1 MANISKINRRAEK
14 EQQQAARNRR
24 EIIPAG
30 LSRREMLKMG
40 LLTSAG
46 LLVPMSGLSVRARTS
61 AGHLFGGGSSG
72 SGSGPSSPPTT
83 PFVQPFT
90 RMTVKQPVATLN
102 PVPTASPN
110 TAAGEG
116 RTKVHQAFSQ
126 FPATR
131 FYEVEQRLANIVTHP
146 ELPLQPLWGFDGLVP
161 GPLYVERYGRPILVR
176 NHNNLPLNNGG
187 FGKNL
192 VTTHL
197 HNGHTPSESDGNP
210 CDFFPAGKFYDQ
222 HYPNVLAGV
231 NSTHQATGGD
241 IQEAMSTLWYHD
253 HMHDFTS
260 QNVYKGLA
268 GMYLLFNDYDT
279 GDETTGFHLPS
290 FGDGV
295 SDDSNFDVPMLFSD
309 HLYDSETG
317 IVTFDTFN
325 FDGVLGDRF
334 LVNGKVQ
341 PVMHVHPR
349 RYRFRWLDAGP
360 SRFYQFF
367 FTDTTNLNQR
377 IKFHQISTDG
387 NLLDHPVEVESVRI
401 SVAERADV
409 IIDFSKYAGK
419 TLYIENRLEQQD
431 GRGPTGKVLAAG
443 QGNLILKIVVDL
455 PPIADNSVDPA
466 TITRFYGL
474 PDKTATPRITRTF
487 NFDRSNG
494 NWTINGRAMDPE
506 CQEVRARISKNSV
519 EHWIV
524 TNSSGGWQ
532 HPAHIHFEEFQFLSV
547 NGAPPASTGLVLNG
561 RKDVIR
567 LEHNMQT
574 KSFFRFRDFT
584 GRYPFHCHNVVH
596 EDHAM
601 MLIWEIVDGDGDNV
615 TNP

>member
-1 MANISKINRRAEK
+1 MANISKIDRRAEK
-14 EQQQAARNRR
+14 EKQQAAKNRR
-24 EIIPAG
+24 EIVAAG
-30 LSRREMLKMG
+30 LSRRDMLRMG
-40 LLTSAG
+40 LLTGAG

-61 AGHLFGGGSSG
+61 AGRPFYDSG
-72 SGSGPSSPPTT
+72 SGSGPGSPPTP
-83 PFVQPFT
+83 PFAQPFT
-90 RMTVKQPVATLN
+90 RLTVKQPTAVLN
-102 PVPTASPN
+102 PAPTVIPN

-116 RTKVHQAFSQ
+116 RIIPHQAFSQ
-126 FPATR
+126 FPPVK

-146 ELPLQPLWGFDGLVP
+146 ALPVQPLWSFDGLVP
-161 GPLYVERYGRPILVR
+161 GPLYVERYGKPILVR
-176 NHNNLPLNNGG
+176 NHNNLPANNGG

-197 HNGHTPSESDGNP
+197 HNGHTPAESDGNP
-210 CDFFPAGKFYDQ
+210 CDFFSVGQFYDQ

-231 NSTHQATGGD
+231 NSTHQDVGGD
-241 IQEAMSTLWYHD
+241 IQESMSTLWYHD

-268 GMYLLFNDYDT
+268 GMYLLFNDHDT

-290 FGDGV
+290 FGDGI
-295 SDDSNFDVPMLFSD
+295 SDDSNFDVPMVFAD

-317 IVTFDTFN
+317 ILTFDTFN

-360 SRFYQFF
+360 SRFYQLF
-367 FTDTTNLNQR
+367 FTDTGSLNSR

-387 NLLDHPVEVESVRI
+387 NLLQRPVEVESIRLG
-401 SVAERADV
+401 VAERADLV
-409 IIDFSKYAGK
+409 IDFSQYAGK
-419 TLYIENRLEQQD
+419 TLYIENRLEQVD
-431 GRGPTGKVLAAG
+431 GRGPTGKVVAAG

-455 PPIADNSVDPA
+455 PVIADNSVDPA
-466 TITRFYGL
+466 TITQFYGL
-474 PDKTATPRITRTF
+474 PSKTATPRITRTF

-494 NWTINGRAMDPE
+494 NWTINGRSMDPE
-506 CQEVRARISKNSV
+506 CQEVRARVSKNSV
-519 EHWIV
+519 EHWV
-524 TNSSGGWQ
+524 VNNSSGGWQ
-532 HPAHIHFEEFQFLSV
+532 HPAHIHFEEFQFLSI
-547 NGAPPASTGLVLNG
+547 NGAPPASTGLVQNG

-574 KSFFRFRDFT
+574 KVFFRFRDFT
-584 GRYPFHCHNVVH
+584 GKYPFHCHNVVH

-601 MLIWEIVDGDGDNV
+601 MLLWEIVDGDGDNR

>member
-14 EQQQAARNRR
+14 EKQQAAQNRR
-24 EIIPAG
+24 EIVAAG
-30 LSRREMLKMG
+30 LGRRELIKMG
-40 LLTSAG
+40 LMTGAG
-46 LLVPMSGLSVRARTS
+46 LLVSMRGLSVRARNTT
-61 AGHLFGGGSSG
+61 GHFLDSG
-72 SGSGPSSPPTT
+72 SGSGPSSPPTA

-90 RMTVKQPVATLN
+90 RMTVKQPSAVLN
-102 PVPTASPN
+102 PAPTVIPN

-116 RTKVHQAFSQ
+116 RVIAHQAFGQ
-126 FPATR
+126 FAPTK

-146 ELPLQPLWGFDGLVP
+146 ALPPQPLWGFDGLVP

-176 NHNNLPLNNGG
+176 NHNNLPANNGG

-197 HNGHTPSESDGNP
+197 HNGHTPAESDGNP
-210 CDFFPAGKFYDQ
+210 CDYFRPGQFYDQ

-231 NSTHQATGGD
+231 NSTHQDTGGD
-241 IQEAMSTLWYHD
+241 VQESMGTLWYHD

-268 GMYLLFNDYDT
+268 GMYLLFNDQDS

-290 FGDGV
+290 FGDGA

-309 HLYDSETG
+309 HLYDSQTG
-317 IVTFDTFN
+317 IVAFDTFN

-367 FTDTTNLNQR
+367 FTDTNNLNQR

-387 NLLDHPVEVESVRI
+387 NLLERPVEVESIRLG
-401 SVAERADV
+401 VAERADL

-443 QGNLILKIVVDL
+443 QGNQILKIVVDL
-455 PPIADNSVDPA
+455 PAIADNSVDPA
-466 TITRFYGL
+466 TITGFYGL
-474 PDKTATPRITRTF
+474 PDKTAAPRITRTF

-494 NWTINGRAMDPE
+494 LWTINGRSMDPE
-506 CQEVRARISKNSV
+506 CQEVRARVSKNSV
-519 EHWIV
+519 EHWVV
-524 TNSSGGWQ
+524 TNNSGGWQ
-532 HPAHIHFEEFQFLSV
+532 HPAHIHFEEFQFLSI
-547 NGAPPASTGLVLNG
+547 NGAPPAASGLVLNG

-567 LEHNMQT
+567 LEHNMHT
-574 KSFFRFRDFT
+574 KAFFRFRDFV

-601 MLIWEIVDGDGDNV
+601 MLIWEIVDGPGDNI

>member
-1 MANISKINRRAEK
+1 MANISKIDRRAEK
-14 EQQQAARNRR
+14 EKLQAAKNRR
-24 EIIPAG
+24 EIVAAG
-30 LSRREMLKMG
+30 LSRRDMLRMG

-46 LLVPMSGLSVRARTS
+46 LLIPMSGLSVRARSS
-61 AGHLFGGGSSG
+61 AGRLLFDSG
-72 SGSGPSSPPTT
+72 SGSGPSSPPTP
-83 PFVQPFT
+83 PFVQPFV
-90 RMTVKQPVATLN
+90 RMTVKQPSAVLN
-102 PVPTASPN
+102 PAPTVLPN

-116 RTKVHQAFSQ
+116 RTIPHQAFTQ
-126 FPATR
+126 FPPVK

-146 ELPLQPLWGFDGLVP
+146 ALPVQPLWGFDGLVP
-161 GPLYVERYGRPILVR
+161 GPLYVEHYGQPVLVR
-176 NHNNLPLNNGG
+176 NHNNLPANNGG

-197 HNGHTPSESDGNP
+197 HNGHTPAESDGNP
-210 CDFFPAGKFYDQ
+210 CDFFQRGQFYDQ

-231 NSTHQATGGD
+231 NSTHQDVGGD
-241 IQEAMSTLWYHD
+241 IQESMSTLWYHD

-268 GMYLLFNDYDT
+268 GMYLLFNDHDT

-290 FGDGV
+290 FGDGI

-317 IVTFDTFN
+317 IVAFDTFN

-360 SRFYQFF
+360 SRFYQLF
-367 FTDTTNLNQR
+367 FTDTTNLNAR
-377 IKFHQISTDG
+377 NKFHQISTDG
-387 NLLDHPVEVESVRI
+387 NLLDHPVEVESIRI
-401 SVAERADV
+401 GVAERADL

-419 TLYIENRLEQQD
+419 TLYIENRLEQAD

-443 QGNLILKIVVDL
+443 KGNLILKIIVDL
-455 PPIADNSVDPA
+455 PAVGDGSADPA
-466 TITRFYGL
+466 TITKFYGL
-474 PDKTATPRITRTF
+474 PDKIATPRITRTF

-494 NWTINGRAMDPE
+494 NWTINGRSMDPE
-506 CQEVRARISKNSV
+506 CQEVRARVAKNSV
-519 EHWIV
+519 EHWV
-524 TNSSGGWQ
+524 VNNSSGGWQ

-547 NGAPPASTGLVLNG
+547 NGAPPASSGLVLNG

-574 KSFFRFRDFT
+574 KVFFRFRDFT
-584 GRYPFHCHNVVH
+584 GKYPFHCHNVVH

-601 MLIWEIVDGDGDNV
+601 MLLWEIVEGAGDNR

>member
-1 MANISKINRRAEK
+1 
-14 EQQQAARNRR
+14 
-24 EIIPAG
+24 
-30 LSRREMLKMG
+30 
-40 LLTSAG
+40 
-46 LLVPMSGLSVRARTS
+46 
-61 AGHLFGGGSSG
+61 
-72 SGSGPSSPPTT
+72 
-83 PFVQPFT
+83 
-90 RMTVKQPVATLN
+90 MTVKQPTATLN
-102 PVPTASPN
+102 PTPTALPN

-116 RTKVHQAFSQ
+116 RTITHQAFSQ
-126 FPATR
+126 FAPVK

-146 ELPLQPLWGFDGLVP
+146 ELPVQPLWGFDGLVP
-161 GPLYVERYGRPILVR
+161 GPLYVERYGKPILVR
-176 NHNNLPLNNGG
+176 NRNNLPANNGG
-187 FGKNL
+187 FGKNF

-210 CDFFPAGKFYDQ
+210 CDNFRPGQFYDQ

-231 NSTHQATGGD
+231 NSTHQDVGGD
-241 IQEAMSTLWYHD
+241 IQESMSTLWYHD

-268 GMYLLFNDYDT
+268 GMYLLFNDFDT

-290 FGDGV
+290 FGDGA
-295 SDDSNFDVPMLFSD
+295 SDDSNFDVPMVFSD

-317 IVTFDTFN
+317 LLTFDTFN

-360 SRFYQFF
+360 SRFYQLF
-367 FTDTTNLNQR
+367 FTDKNNLNQR

-387 NLLDHPVEVESVRI
+387 NLLERPVEVESIRI
-401 SVAERADV
+401 SVAERADL

-474 PDKTATPRITRTF
+474 PSKTATPRITRTF

-494 NWTINGRAMDPE
+494 LWSINGRSMDPE

-519 EHWIV
+519 EHWVV

-547 NGAPPASTGLVLNG
+547 NGAPPASSGLVLNG

-574 KSFFRFRDFT
+574 KTFFRFRDFV

-601 MLIWEIVDGDGDNV
+601 MLIWEIVDGEGDNI

>member
-1 MANISKINRRAEK
+1 MKDGPRCTR
-14 EQQQAARNRR
+14 
-24 EIIPAG
+24 
-30 LSRREMLKMG
+30 
-40 LLTSAG
+40 
-46 LLVPMSGLSVRARTS
+46 LSV
-61 AGHLFGGGSSG
+61 
-72 SGSGPSSPPTT
+72 SSP
-83 PFVQPFT
+83 
-90 RMTVKQPVATLN
+90 
-102 PVPTASPN
+102 
-110 TAAGEG
+110 
-116 RTKVHQAFSQ
+116 
-126 FPATR
+126 TR

>member
-1 MANISKINRRAEK
+1 MANISKINRRVEK
-14 EQQQAARNRR
+14 EKQQAAKNRR
-24 EIIPAG
+24 EIIAAG
-30 LSRREMLKMG
+30 LSRREMIKMG
-40 LLTSAG
+40 LLTGAG
-46 LLVPMSGLSVRARTS
+46 LLVPMSGLSVRARSS
-61 AGHLFGGGSSG
+61 AGRLLDGGSSG

-83 PFVQPFT
+83 PFVQAFT
-90 RMTVKQPVATLN
+90 RMTVKQPVTTLN
-102 PVPTASPN
+102 PLPTALPN
-110 TAAGEG
+110 TDAGEG
-116 RTKVHQAFSQ
+116 RTREHQAFSQ

-176 NHNNLPLNNGG
+176 NRNNLPVNNGG

-210 CDFFPAGKFYDQ
+210 CDFFGIGKFYDQ

-360 SRFYQFF
+360 SRFYQLF
-367 FTDTTNLNQR
+367 FTDKTNLNQR

-387 NLLDHPVEVESVRI
+387 NLLERPVEVESVRI

-419 TLYIENRLEQQD
+419 TLYIENRLEQED

-443 QGNLILKIVVDL
+443 QGDLILKIVVDL

-474 PDKTATPRITRTF
+474 PSKTATPRITRHF

-519 EHWIV
+519 EHWVV

-532 HPAHIHFEEFQFLSV
+532 HPAHIHFEEFQFLSI
-547 NGAPPASTGLVLNG
+547 NGAPPPSSPLVLNG

-574 KSFFRFRDFT
+574 KTFFRFRDFV

-601 MLIWEIVDGDGDNV
+601 MLIWEIVEGDGDNI
-615 TNP
+615 TTP

>member
-1 MANISKINRRAEK
+1 MANISKIDRRAEK
-14 EQQQAARNRR
+14 EKQQAAKNRR
-24 EIIPAG
+24 EIVAAG
-30 LSRREMLKMG
+30 LSRRDMLRMG
-40 LLTSAG
+40 LLTGAG

-61 AGHLFGGGSSG
+61 AGRPFYDSG
-72 SGSGPSSPPTT
+72 SGSGPGSPPTP

-90 RMTVKQPVATLN
+90 RLTVKQPTAVLN
-102 PVPTASPN
+102 PAPTVIPN

-116 RTKVHQAFSQ
+116 RIIPHQAFSQ
-126 FPATR
+126 FPPVK

-146 ELPLQPLWGFDGLVP
+146 ALPVQPLWSFDGLVP
-161 GPLYVERYGRPILVR
+161 GPLYVERYGKPILVR
-176 NHNNLPLNNGG
+176 NHNNLPANNGG

-197 HNGHTPSESDGNP
+197 HNGHTPAESDGNP
-210 CDFFPAGKFYDQ
+210 CDFFSVGQFYDQ

-231 NSTHQATGGD
+231 NSTHQDVGGD
-241 IQEAMSTLWYHD
+241 IQESMSTLWYHD

-268 GMYLLFNDYDT
+268 GMYLLFNDHDT

-295 SDDSNFDVPMLFSD
+295 TDDSNFDVPMVFAD

-317 IVTFDTFN
+317 ILTFDTFN

-360 SRFYQFF
+360 SRFYQLF
-367 FTDTTNLNQR
+367 FTDTASLNSR

-387 NLLDHPVEVESVRI
+387 NLLQRPVEVESIRLG
-401 SVAERADV
+401 VAERADLV
-409 IIDFSKYAGK
+409 IDFSQYAGK
-419 TLYIENRLEQQD
+419 TLYIENRLEQVD
-431 GRGPTGKVLAAG
+431 GRGPTGKVVAAG
-443 QGNLILKIVVDL
+443 QGNSILKIVVDL
-455 PPIADNSVDPA
+455 PVIADNSVDPA
-466 TITRFYGL
+466 TITQFYGL
-474 PDKTATPRITRTF
+474 PSKTATPRITRTF

-494 NWTINGRAMDPE
+494 NWTINGRSMDPE
-506 CQEVRARISKNSV
+506 CQEVRARVSKNSV
-519 EHWIV
+519 EHWV
-524 TNSSGGWQ
+524 VNNSSGGWQ
-532 HPAHIHFEEFQFLSV
+532 HPAHIHFEEFQFLSI
-547 NGAPPASTGLVLNG
+547 NGAPPASTGLVQNG

-574 KSFFRFRDFT
+574 KVFFRFRDFT
-584 GRYPFHCHNVVH
+584 GKYPFHCHNVVH

-601 MLIWEIVDGDGDNV
+601 MLLWEIVDGDGDNR

>member
-14 EQQQAARNRR
+14 EKQQAAKNRR
-24 EIIPAG
+24 EIIAAG
-30 LSRREMLKMG
+30 LNRREMLKMG
-40 LLTSAG
+40 LMTSAG
-46 LLVPMSGLSVRARTS
+46 LLVSMQGLSVRARNS
-61 AGHLFGGGSSG
+61 AGHLLDSG
-72 SGSGPSSPPTT
+72 SGSGPSSPPTR

-90 RMTVKQPVATLN
+90 RMTVKQPVAALN
-102 PVPTASPN
+102 PAPSAIPN
-110 TAAGEG
+110 TGAGEG
-116 RTKVHQAFSQ
+116 RLITHQAFSQ
-126 FPATR
+126 FAPVK
-131 FYEVEQRLANIVTHP
+131 FYEVEQKLANIVTHP
-146 ELPLQPLWGFDGLVP
+146 DLPVQPLWGFDGLVP
-161 GPLYVERYGRPILVR
+161 GPLYVERYGRPVLVR
-176 NHNNLPLNNGG
+176 NRNNLPANNGG

-197 HNGHTPSESDGNP
+197 HNGHTPAESDGNP
-210 CDFFPAGKFYDQ
+210 CDYFRPGQFYDQ

-231 NSTHQATGGD
+231 NSTHKDVGGD
-241 IQEAMSTLWYHD
+241 IQESMSTLWYHD

-268 GMYLLFNDYDT
+268 GMYLLFNDHDT

-360 SRFYQFF
+360 SRFYEFF
-367 FTDTTNLNQR
+367 FTDTNNLNAR

-387 NLLDHPVEVESVRI
+387 NLLERPVEVESVRI

-409 IIDFSKYAGK
+409 IIDFAKYAGK
-419 TLYIENRLEQQD
+419 TLYIENRLEQVD
-431 GRGPTGKVLAAG
+431 GRGPTGKVLPAG
-443 QGNLILKIVVDL
+443 QGNLILQIVVDL

-474 PDKTATPRITRTF
+474 PDKTETPRITRTF

-494 NWTINGRAMDPE
+494 NWSINGRSMDPE
-506 CQEVRARISKNSV
+506 CQEVRARVSKNSV
-519 EHWIV
+519 EHWVV

-567 LEHNMQT
+567 LEHNMHT
-574 KSFFRFRDFT
+574 KVFFRFRDFV

-601 MLIWEIVDGDGDNV
+601 MLIWEIVDGPGDNI

>member
-1 MANISKINRRAEK
+1 MANISKIDRRAEK
-14 EQQQAARNRR
+14 EKQQAAKNRR
-24 EIIPAG
+24 EIVAAG
-30 LSRREMLKMG
+30 LSRRDMLRMG
-40 LLTSAG
+40 LLTGAG

-61 AGHLFGGGSSG
+61 AGRPFYDSG
-72 SGSGPSSPPTT
+72 SGSGPASPPTP

-90 RMTVKQPVATLN
+90 RLTVKQPTAVLN
-102 PVPTASPN
+102 PAPTVIPN

-116 RTKVHQAFSQ
+116 RIIPHQAFSQ
-126 FPATR
+126 FPPVK

-146 ELPLQPLWGFDGLVP
+146 ALPVQPLWSFDGLVP
-161 GPLYVERYGRPILVR
+161 GPLYVERYGKPILVR
-176 NHNNLPLNNGG
+176 NHNNLPANNGG

-197 HNGHTPSESDGNP
+197 HNGHTPAESDGNP
-210 CDFFPAGKFYDQ
+210 CDFFSVGQFYDQ

-231 NSTHQATGGD
+231 NSTHQDVGGD
-241 IQEAMSTLWYHD
+241 IQESMSTLWYHD

-268 GMYLLFNDYDT
+268 GMYLLFNDHDT

-290 FGDGV
+290 FGDGI
-295 SDDSNFDVPMLFSD
+295 SDDSNFDVPMVFAD

-317 IVTFDTFN
+317 ILTFDTFN

-360 SRFYQFF
+360 SRFYQLF
-367 FTDTTNLNQR
+367 FTDTGSLNSR

-387 NLLDHPVEVESVRI
+387 NLLQRPVEVESIRLG
-401 SVAERADV
+401 VAERADLV
-409 IIDFSKYAGK
+409 IDFSQYAGK
-419 TLYIENRLEQQD
+419 TLYIENRLEQVD
-431 GRGPTGKVLAAG
+431 GRGPTGKVVAAG
-443 QGNLILKIVVDL
+443 QGNSILKIVVDL
-455 PPIADNSVDPA
+455 PVIADNSVDPA
-466 TITRFYGL
+466 TITQFYGL
-474 PDKTATPRITRTF
+474 PSKTATPRITRTF

-494 NWTINGRAMDPE
+494 NWTINGRSMDPE
-506 CQEVRARISKNSV
+506 CQEVRARVSKNSV
-519 EHWIV
+519 EHWV
-524 TNSSGGWQ
+524 VNNSSGGWQ
-532 HPAHIHFEEFQFLSV
+532 HPAHIHFEEFQFLSI
-547 NGAPPASTGLVLNG
+547 NGAPPASTGLVQNG

-574 KSFFRFRDFT
+574 KVFFRFRDFT
-584 GRYPFHCHNVVH
+584 GKYPFHCHNVVH

-601 MLIWEIVDGDGDNV
+601 MLLWEIVDGDGDNR

>member
-1 MANISKINRRAEK
+1 MANISKIDRRAEK
-14 EQQQAARNRR
+14 EKQQAARNRR
-24 EIIPAG
+24 ELIAAG
-30 LSRREMLKMG
+30 LSRRDMIKMG

-46 LLVPMSGLSVRARTS
+46 LLVPMSGLSVRARSS
-61 AGHLFGGGSSG
+61 AGRLLDSG
-72 SGSGPSSPPTT
+72 SGSGPSSPPTR

-102 PVPTASPN
+102 PTPTIIPN
-110 TAAGEG
+110 IAGGEG
-116 RTKVHQAFSQ
+116 RTIPHQAFSQ
-126 FPATR
+126 FAPVK
-131 FYEVEQRLANIVTHP
+131 FYEVEQRLSNIVTHP
-146 ELPLQPLWGFDGLVP
+146 DLPAQPLWGFDGLVP
-161 GPLYVERYGRPILVR
+161 GPLYVERYGQPVLVR
-176 NHNNLPLNNGG
+176 NRNNLPVANNGG
-187 FGKNL
+187 FGKEL

-210 CDFFPAGKFYDQ
+210 CDNFGPGKFYDH
-222 HYPNVLAGV
+222 HYPNVLAGI
-231 NSTHQATGGD
+231 NSTHKDQGGD

-268 GMYLLFNDYDT
+268 GMYLLFNDHDT

-290 FGDGV
+290 FGDGA

-309 HLYDSETG
+309 HLYDEDG
-317 IVTFDTFN
+317 ILTFDTFN

-334 LVNGKVQ
+334 LVNGLVQ

-360 SRFYQFF
+360 SRFYEFF
-367 FTDTTNLNQR
+367 FTDKTNLNQR

-387 NLLDHPVEVESVRI
+387 NLLERPVEVESARI

-419 TLYIENRLEQQD
+419 TLYIENRLEQED
-431 GRGPTGKVLAAG
+431 GRGPTGKVLPAG
-443 QGNLILKIVVDL
+443 QGDLILKIVVDL
-455 PPIADNSVDPA
+455 PPVADNSADPA

-474 PDKTATPRITRTF
+474 PDKTEAPRITRTF

-494 NWTINGRAMDPE
+494 NWTINGRSMDPE
-506 CQEVRARISKNSV
+506 CQEVRLKVKQNTV
-519 EHWIV
+519 EHWVIN
-524 TNSSGGWQ
+524 NSSGGWQ

-547 NGAPPASTGLVLNG
+547 NGRPPASTGLVLNG
-561 RKDVIR
+561 RKDVVR

-574 KSFFRFRDFT
+574 KTFFRFRDFL
-584 GRYPFHCHNVVH
+584 GKYPFHCHNVVH

-601 MLIWEIVDGDGDNV
+601 MLIWEISPEGDNR

>member
-1 MANISKINRRAEK
+1 MANISKIDRRAEK
-14 EQQQAARNRR
+14 EKQQAAKNRR
-24 EIIPAG
+24 QIVAAG
-30 LSRREMLKMG
+30 LSRRDMLRMG
-40 LLTSAG
+40 LLTGAG

-61 AGHLFGGGSSG
+61 AGRPFYDSG
-72 SGSGPSSPPTT
+72 SGSGPGSPPTP

-90 RMTVKQPVATLN
+90 RLTVKQPTAVLN
-102 PVPTASPN
+102 PAPTVIPN

-116 RTKVHQAFSQ
+116 RIIPHQAFSQ
-126 FPATR
+126 FPPVK

-146 ELPLQPLWGFDGLVP
+146 ALPVQPLWSFDGLVP
-161 GPLYVERYGRPILVR
+161 GPLYVERYGKPILVR
-176 NHNNLPLNNGG
+176 NHNNLPANNGG

-197 HNGHTPSESDGNP
+197 HNGHTPAESDGNP
-210 CDFFPAGKFYDQ
+210 CDFFSVGQFYDQ

-231 NSTHQATGGD
+231 NSTHQDVGGD
-241 IQEAMSTLWYHD
+241 IQESMSTLWYHD

-268 GMYLLFNDYDT
+268 GMYLLFNDHDT

-295 SDDSNFDVPMLFSD
+295 TDDSNFDVPMVFAD

-317 IVTFDTFN
+317 ILTFDTFN

-360 SRFYQFF
+360 SRFYQLF
-367 FTDTTNLNQR
+367 FTDTASLNSR

-387 NLLDHPVEVESVRI
+387 NLLQRPVEVESIRLG
-401 SVAERADV
+401 VAERADLV
-409 IIDFSKYAGK
+409 IDFSQYAGK
-419 TLYIENRLEQQD
+419 TLYIENRLEQVD
-431 GRGPTGKVLAAG
+431 GRGPTGKVVAAG

-455 PPIADNSVDPA
+455 PVIADNSVDPA
-466 TITRFYGL
+466 TITQFYGL
-474 PDKTATPRITRTF
+474 PSKTATPRITRTF

-494 NWTINGRAMDPE
+494 NWTINGRSMDPE
-506 CQEVRARISKNSV
+506 CQEVRARVSKNSV
-519 EHWIV
+519 EHWV
-524 TNSSGGWQ
+524 VNNSSGGWQ
-532 HPAHIHFEEFQFLSV
+532 HPAHIHFEEFQFLSI
-547 NGAPPASTGLVLNG
+547 NGAPPASTGLVQNG

-574 KSFFRFRDFT
+574 KVFFRFRDFT
-584 GRYPFHCHNVVH
+584 GKYPFHCHNVVH

-601 MLIWEIVDGDGDNV
+601 MLLWEIVDGDGDNR

>member
-1 MANISKINRRAEK
+1 M
-14 EQQQAARNRR
+14 
-24 EIIPAG
+24 
-30 LSRREMLKMG
+30 
-40 LLTSAG
+40 
-46 LLVPMSGLSVRARTS
+46 
-61 AGHLFGGGSSG
+61 
-72 SGSGPSSPPTT
+72 
-83 PFVQPFT
+83 
-90 RMTVKQPVATLN
+90 
-102 PVPTASPN
+102 
-110 TAAGEG
+110 
-116 RTKVHQAFSQ
+116 
-126 FPATR
+126 
-131 FYEVEQRLANIVTHP
+131 
-146 ELPLQPLWGFDGLVP
+146 P
-161 GPLYVERYGRPILVR
+161 GPLYVERYGRPVLVR
-176 NHNNLPLNNGG
+176 NRNNLPANNGG

-210 CDFFPAGKFYDQ
+210 CDFYAPGKFYDQ
-222 HYPNVLAGV
+222 HYPNVLAGIL
-231 NSTHQATGGD
+231 STHQAQGGD

-268 GMYLLFNDYDT
+268 GMYLLFNDHDT

-309 HLYDSETG
+309 HLYDADDG
-317 IVTFDTFN
+317 ILAFDTFN

-367 FTDTTNLNQR
+367 FTDKTNLNQR
-377 IKFHQISTDG
+377 IKFHQITTDG
-387 NLLDHPVEVESVRI
+387 NLLERPVEVESIRI
-401 SVAERADV
+401 SVAERADL

-419 TLYIENRLEQQD
+419 TLYIENRLEQED

-455 PPIADNSVDPA
+455 PPVADNSVDPA

-474 PDKTATPRITRTF
+474 PNKTAAPRITRTF

-494 NWTINGRAMDPE
+494 NWTINGRSMDPE
-506 CQEVRARISKNSV
+506 CQEVRARVQKNSV
-519 EHWIV
+519 EHWV
-524 TNSSGGWQ
+524 VNNSSGGWQ
-532 HPAHIHFEEFQFLSV
+532 HPAHIHFEEFQFLSI
-547 NGAPPASTGLVLNG
+547 NGQPPASTGLVQNG

-574 KSFFRFRDFT
+574 KAFFRFRDFT
-584 GRYPFHCHNVVH
+584 GKYPFHCHNVVH

-601 MLIWEIVDGDGDNV
+601 MLIWEIVDGPGDNK

>member
-1 MANISKINRRAEK
+1 MANISKTDKNAEK
-14 EQQQAARNRR
+14 EKYQAERERR
-24 EIIPAG
+24 EIIKAG
-30 LSRREMLKMG
+30 LSRRDMIKLG

-46 LLVPMSGLSVRARTS
+46 LLVPKRGLSARALSS
-61 AGHLFGGGSSG
+61 AGRISSGGGN
-72 SGSGPSSPPTT
+72 PSSPPTT
-83 PFVQPFT
+83 PFAQPFT
-90 RMTVKQPVATLN
+90 RMTVKQPVAGLT
-102 PVPTASPN
+102 PAPSIIPN

-116 RTKVHQAFSQ
+116 RTIAHQAYNQ
-126 FPATR
+126 FTPTR
-131 FYEVEQRLANIVTHP
+131 FYEVEQRLANISTHP
-146 ELPLQPLWGFDGLVP
+146 ELPLQPLWGFDGMVP

-176 NHNNLPLNNGG
+176 NRNNLPVNNGG
-187 FGKNL
+187 FGKNI

-197 HNGHTPSESDGNP
+197 HNGHTPAESDGNP
-210 CDFFPAGKFYDQ
+210 CTNFGRGKFYDQ

-231 NSTHQATGGD
+231 LSTHINTGGD

-268 GMYLLFNDYDT
+268 GMYLLFNDFDT

-295 SDDSNFDVPMLFSD
+295 SEDSNFDIPMLFSD

-317 IVTFDTFN
+317 ILAFDTFN

-341 PVMHVHPR
+341 PVLHVHPR

-360 SRFYQFF
+360 SRFYQLF
-367 FTDTTNLNQR
+367 FTNAASPNQHIR
-377 IKFHQISTDG
+377 FHQISTDG
-387 NLLDHPVEVESVRI
+387 NLLERPVEVESIRLG
-401 SVAERADV
+401 VAERADLV
-409 IIDFSKYAGK
+409 MDFSQYAGK
-419 TLYIENRLEQQD
+419 TLYIENRLEQKD
-431 GRGPTGKVLAAG
+431 GRGPTGKVLPAG

-455 PPIADNSVDPA
+455 PPIADNSANPA
-466 TITRFYGL
+466 TITHFYGL
-474 PDKTATPRITRTF
+474 PSKTAAPRITRTF

-494 NWTINGRAMDPE
+494 NWTINGRSMDPE
-506 CQEVRARISKNSV
+506 CQEVRVRVQKNSV
-519 EHWIV
+519 EHWV
-524 TNSSGGWQ
+524 VNNSSGGWQ
-532 HPAHIHFEEFQFLSV
+532 HPAHIHFEEFQFLSI
-547 NGAPPASTGLVLNG
+547 NGSPPASSGLVLNG

-574 KSFFRFRDFT
+574 KTFFRFRDFE
-584 GRYPFHCHNVVH
+584 GKYPFHCHNVVH

-601 MLIWEIVDGDGDNV
+601 MLIWEIVPGEGDNN

>member
-1 MANISKINRRAEK
+1 MANISKIDRRAEK
-14 EQQQAARNRR
+14 EKQQAATNRR
-24 EIIPAG
+24 EIVAAG
-30 LSRREMLKMG
+30 LSRRDMLRMG
-40 LLTSAG
+40 LLTGAG

-61 AGHLFGGGSSG
+61 AGRPFYDSG
-72 SGSGPSSPPTT
+72 SGSGPASPPTP

-90 RMTVKQPVATLN
+90 RLTVKQPTAVLN
-102 PVPTASPN
+102 PAPTVIPN

-116 RTKVHQAFSQ
+116 RIIPHQAFSQ
-126 FPATR
+126 FPPVK

-146 ELPLQPLWGFDGLVP
+146 ALPVQPLWSFDGLVP
-161 GPLYVERYGRPILVR
+161 GPLYVERYGKPILVR
-176 NHNNLPLNNGG
+176 NHNNLPANNGG

-197 HNGHTPSESDGNP
+197 HNGHTPAESDGNP
-210 CDFFPAGKFYDQ
+210 CDFFSVGQFYDQ

-231 NSTHQATGGD
+231 NSTHQDVGGD
-241 IQEAMSTLWYHD
+241 IQESMSTLWYHD

-268 GMYLLFNDYDT
+268 GMYLLFNDHDT

-295 SDDSNFDVPMLFSD
+295 TDDSNFDVPMVFAD

-317 IVTFDTFN
+317 ILTFDTFN

-360 SRFYQFF
+360 SRFYQLF
-367 FTDTTNLNQR
+367 FTDTASLNSR

-387 NLLDHPVEVESVRI
+387 NLLQRPVEVESIRLG
-401 SVAERADV
+401 VAERADLV
-409 IIDFSKYAGK
+409 IDFSQYAGK
-419 TLYIENRLEQQD
+419 TLYIENRLEQVD
-431 GRGPTGKVLAAG
+431 GRGPTGKVVAAG

-455 PPIADNSVDPA
+455 PVIADNSVDPA
-466 TITRFYGL
+466 TITQFYGL
-474 PDKTATPRITRTF
+474 PSKTATPRITRTF

-494 NWTINGRAMDPE
+494 NWTINGRSMDPE
-506 CQEVRARISKNSV
+506 CQEVRARVSKNSV
-519 EHWIV
+519 EHWV
-524 TNSSGGWQ
+524 VNNSSGGWQ
-532 HPAHIHFEEFQFLSV
+532 HPAHIHFEEFQFLSI
-547 NGAPPASTGLVLNG
+547 NGAPPASTGLVQNG

-574 KSFFRFRDFT
+574 KVFFRFRDFT
-584 GRYPFHCHNVVH
+584 GKYPFHCHNVVH

-601 MLIWEIVDGDGDNV
+601 MLLWEIVDGDGDNR

>member
-1 MANISKINRRAEK
+1 MANISKIDRRAEK
-14 EQQQAARNRR
+14 EKQQAAKNRR
-24 EIIPAG
+24 EIVAAG
-30 LSRREMLKMG
+30 LSRREMLRLG

-46 LLVPMSGLSVRARTS
+46 LLIPMSGLSVRARTS
-61 AGHLFGGGSSG
+61 AGRYLFDSG
-72 SGSGPSSPPTT
+72 PGSGPSSPPTP

-90 RMTVKQPVATLN
+90 RMTVKQPSAVLN
-102 PVPTASPN
+102 PTPTVIPN
-110 TAAGEG
+110 AAAGEG
-116 RTKVHQAFSQ
+116 RLIPHQAFTQ
-126 FPATR
+126 FPPVK

-146 ELPLQPLWGFDGLVP
+146 ALPVQPLWGFDGLVP
-161 GPLYVERYGRPILVR
+161 GPLYVERYGQPILVR

-197 HNGHTPSESDGNP
+197 HNGHTPAESDGNP
-210 CDFFPAGKFYDQ
+210 CDFFQRGQFYDQ
-222 HYPNVLAGV
+222 HYPNVLAGI
-231 NSTHQATGGD
+231 NSTHQAVGGD
-241 IQEAMSTLWYHD
+241 IQESMSTLWYHD

-268 GMYLLFNDYDT
+268 GMYLLFNDHDT

-360 SRFYQFF
+360 SRFYQLF
-367 FTDTTNLNQR
+367 FTDTASLNQR

-387 NLLDHPVEVESVRI
+387 NLLDHPVEVESIRLG
-401 SVAERADV
+401 VAERADLV
-409 IIDFSKYAGK
+409 IDFSKYAGK

-455 PPIADNSVDPA
+455 APIADNSVDPA
-466 TITRFYGL
+466 TITQFYGL
-474 PDKTATPRITRTF
+474 PSKTATPRITRTF

-494 NWTINGRAMDPE
+494 NWTINGRSMDPE
-506 CQEVRARISKNSV
+506 CQEVRARVSKNSV
-519 EHWIV
+519 EHWV
-524 TNSSGGWQ
+524 VNNSSGGWQ

-547 NGAPPASTGLVLNG
+547 NGAPPASSGLVLNG

-574 KSFFRFRDFT
+574 KVFFRFRDFT
-584 GRYPFHCHNVVH
+584 GKYPFHCHNVVH

-601 MLIWEIVDGDGDNV
+601 MLLWEIVEGDGDNR

>member
-1 MANISKINRRAEK
+1 MANISKIDKRAEK
-14 EQQQAARNRR
+14 LKQRAAKNRR
-24 EIIPAG
+24 EIISAG
-30 LSRREMLKMG
+30 LSRRDMLKMG
-40 LLTSAG
+40 LLTTAG

-61 AGHLFGGGSSG
+61 AGRLLDSG
-72 SGSGPSSPPTT
+72 PGSGPSSPPTR

-90 RMTVKQPVATLN
+90 RMTVKQPVAQLN
-102 PVPTASPN
+102 PAPTVLPN
-110 TAAGEG
+110 IAGGEG
-116 RTKVHQAFSQ
+116 RTIAHQAYNQ
-126 FPATR
+126 FAPVK
-131 FYEVEQRLANIVTHP
+131 FYEIEQRLANIVTHP
-146 ELPLQPLWGFDGLVP
+146 DLPVQPLWGFDGLVP
-161 GPLYVERYGRPILVR
+161 GPLYVERYGQPILVR
-176 NHNNLPLNNGG
+176 NHNNLPINNGG
-187 FGKNL
+187 FGKNI

-197 HNGHTPSESDGNP
+197 HNGHTPAESDGNP
-210 CDFFPAGKFYDQ
+210 CDNFGRGKFYDQ

-231 NSTHQATGGD
+231 LSTHIDTGGD

-290 FGDGV
+290 FGDGA
-295 SDDSNFDVPMLFSD
+295 SDDSNFDIPMLFSD
-309 HLYDSETG
+309 HLYDSDSG
-317 IVTFDTFN
+317 IVAFDTFN

-341 PVMHVHPR
+341 PVLHVHPR

-360 SRFYQFF
+360 SRFYQLF
-367 FTDTTNLNQR
+367 FTDMNNRNQR
-377 IKFHQISTDG
+377 IRFHQISTDG
-387 NLLDHPVEVESVRI
+387 NLLERPVEVESVRI

-409 IIDFSKYAGK
+409 VIDFSQYGGK
-419 TLYIENRLEQQD
+419 SLYIENRLEQED
-431 GRGPTGKVLAAG
+431 GRGPSGKVLGAG
-443 QGNLILKIVVDL
+443 QGDLILKIVVDL
-455 PPIADNSVDPA
+455 PPIADDSADPA

-494 NWTINGRAMDPE
+494 NWTINGRSMDPE
-506 CQEVRARISKNSV
+506 CQEVRARVQKNSV
-519 EHWIV
+519 EHWV
-524 TNSSGGWQ
+524 VNNSSGGWQ
-532 HPAHIHFEEFQFLSV
+532 HPAHIHFEEFQFLSI
-547 NGAPPASTGLVLNG
+547 NGAPPASTGLVQNG

-574 KSFFRFRDFT
+574 KTFFRFRDFT
-584 GRYPFHCHNVVH
+584 GKYPFHCHNVVH

-601 MLIWEIVDGDGDNV
+601 MLIWEIVDGQGDNK

>member
-1 MANISKINRRAEK
+1 MANISKIDRRAEK
-14 EQQQAARNRR
+14 EKQQAAKNRR
-24 EIIPAG
+24 EIIAAG
-30 LSRREMLKMG
+30 LSRREMLRMG

-61 AGHLFGGGSSG
+61 AGRPLFDSG
-72 SGSGPSSPPTT
+72 PGSGPSSPPTP

-90 RMTVKQPVATLN
+90 RMTVKQPSAVLN
-102 PVPTASPN
+102 PAPTVLAN

-116 RTKVHQAFSQ
+116 RIIPHQAFTQ
-126 FPATR
+126 FPPVK
-131 FYEVEQRLANIVTHP
+131 FYEVEQRLANLVTHP
-146 ELPLQPLWGFDGLVP
+146 ALPVQPLWGFDGLVP
-161 GPLYVERYGRPILVR
+161 GPLYVERYGKPILVR
-176 NHNNLPLNNGG
+176 NRNNLPANNGG

-197 HNGHTPSESDGNP
+197 HNGHTPAESDGNP
-210 CDFFPAGKFYDQ
+210 CDFFSPGQFYDQ
-222 HYPNVLAGV
+222 HYPNVLAGI
-231 NSTHQATGGD
+231 NSTHQDVGGD
-241 IQEAMSTLWYHD
+241 IQESMSTLWYHD

-268 GMYLLFNDYDT
+268 GMYLLFNDHDT
-279 GDETTGFHLPS
+279 GDETSGFHLPS

-295 SDDSNFDVPMLFSD
+295 SDDSNFDVPMVFSD

-317 IVTFDTFN
+317 ILTFDTFN

-367 FTDTTNLNQR
+367 LTDTSNLNQR

-387 NLLDHPVEVESVRI
+387 NLLERPVEVESVRI

-455 PPIADNSVDPA
+455 PAIADNSVDPA
-466 TITRFYGL
+466 TITKFYGF

-494 NWTINGRAMDPE
+494 NWTINGRSMDPE
-506 CQEVRARISKNSV
+506 CQEVRARVSKNSV
-519 EHWIV
+519 EHWV
-524 TNSSGGWQ
+524 VNNSSGGWQ
-532 HPAHIHFEEFQFLSV
+532 HPAHIHFEEFQFLSI
-547 NGAPPASTGLVLNG
+547 NGAPPASTGLVQNG

-574 KSFFRFRDFT
+574 KVFFRFRDFT
-584 GRYPFHCHNVVH
+584 GKYPFHCHNVVH

-601 MLIWEIVDGDGDNV
+601 MLLWEIVEGDGDNR

>member
-14 EQQQAARNRR
+14 EKQQAAKNRR
-24 EIIPAG
+24 EIISAG
-30 LSRREMLKMG
+30 LSRRDMLRMG

-46 LLVPMSGLSVRARTS
+46 LLIPMSGLSVRARNS
-61 AGHLFGGGSSG
+61 AGSFLFDSG
-72 SGSGPSSPPTT
+72 PGSGPSSPPTT
-83 PFVQPFT
+83 PFAQPFV
-90 RMTVKQPVATLN
+90 RMTVKQPTATLN
-102 PVPTASPN
+102 PTPTALPN

-116 RTKVHQAFSQ
+116 RTITHQTFSQ
-126 FPATR
+126 FAPVK

-146 ELPLQPLWGFDGLVP
+146 ELPVQPLWGFDGLVP
-161 GPLYVERYGRPILVR
+161 GPLYVERYGKPILVR
-176 NHNNLPLNNGG
+176 NRNNLPANNGG
-187 FGKNL
+187 FGKNF

-210 CDFFPAGKFYDQ
+210 CDNFRPGQFYDQ

-231 NSTHQATGGD
+231 NSTHQDVGGD

-290 FGDGV
+290 FGDGA
-295 SDDSNFDVPMLFSD
+295 SDDSNFDVPMVFSD

-317 IVTFDTFN
+317 LLAFDTFN

-367 FTDTTNLNQR
+367 FTDKNNLNQR

-387 NLLDHPVEVESVRI
+387 NLLERPVEVESIRI
-401 SVAERADV
+401 SVAERADL

-474 PDKTATPRITRTF
+474 PGKTATPRITRTF

-494 NWTINGRAMDPE
+494 LWSINGRSMDPE

-519 EHWIV
+519 EHWVV

-547 NGAPPASTGLVLNG
+547 NGAPPASSGLVLNG

-567 LEHNMQT
+567 LEHNMHT
-574 KSFFRFRDFT
+574 KTFFRFRDFV

-601 MLIWEIVDGDGDNV
+601 MLIWEIVDGEGDNI

>member
-1 MANISKINRRAEK
+1 MANISKINKRAEK
-14 EQQQAARNRR
+14 EKQQAAKNRR
-24 EIIPAG
+24 EIVAAG
-30 LSRREMLKMG
+30 LNRRELLRMG

-46 LLVPMSGLSVRARTS
+46 MLVSMNGLSVKARNS
-61 AGHLFGGGSSG
+61 AGHLLGGGSG

-90 RMTVKQPVATLN
+90 RMTVKQPAAVLN
-102 PVPTASPN
+102 PTPTVIPN
-110 TAAGEG
+110 TIAGEG
-116 RTKVHQAFSQ
+116 RTISHQAFNQ
-126 FPATR
+126 FTPTR
-131 FYEVEQRLANIVTHP
+131 FYEVEQRLANIITHP
-146 ELPLQPLWGFDGLVP
+146 QLPAQPLWGFDGLVP
-161 GPLYVERYGRPILVR
+161 GPLYVERYGRPVLVR
-176 NHNNLPLNNGG
+176 NHNNLPANNGG
-187 FGKNL
+187 FGKNF

-210 CDFFPAGKFYDQ
+210 CDFFRPGQFYDQ

-231 NSTHQATGGD
+231 NSTHQDVGGD
-241 IQEAMSTLWYHD
+241 VQESMSTLWYHD

-268 GMYLLFNDYDT
+268 GMYLLFNDHDT

-290 FGDGV
+290 FGDGAT
-295 SDDSNFDVPMLFSD
+295 DDSNFDVPMLFSD

-367 FTDTTNLNQR
+367 LTDAASLNQR

-401 SVAERADV
+401 GVAERADV
-409 IIDFSKYAGK
+409 VIDFSKYAGK

-431 GRGPTGKVLAAG
+431 GRGPTGNVLAAG

-455 PPIADNSVDPA
+455 PVIADNSVDPA

-474 PDKTATPRITRTF
+474 PDKTAAPRITRTF

-494 NWTINGRAMDPE
+494 LWTINGRSMDPE

-519 EHWIV
+519 EHWVV

-547 NGAPPASTGLVLNG
+547 NGAPPASSGLVLNG

-574 KSFFRFRDFT
+574 KAFFRFRDFV

-601 MLIWEIVDGDGDNV
+601 MLIWEIVDGPGDNI

>member
-1 MANISKINRRAEK
+1 MANISKIDRRAEK
-14 EQQQAARNRR
+14 EKQQAAKNRR
-24 EIIPAG
+24 EIVAAG
-30 LSRREMLKMG
+30 LSRRDMLRMG
-40 LLTSAG
+40 LLTGAG

-61 AGHLFGGGSSG
+61 AGRPFYDSG
-72 SGSGPSSPPTT
+72 SGSGPGSPPTP

-90 RMTVKQPVATLN
+90 RLTVKQPTAVLN
-102 PVPTASPN
+102 PAPTVIPN

-116 RTKVHQAFSQ
+116 RIIPHQAFSQ
-126 FPATR
+126 FPPVK

-146 ELPLQPLWGFDGLVP
+146 ALPVQPLWSFDGLVP
-161 GPLYVERYGRPILVR
+161 GPLYVERYGKPILVR
-176 NHNNLPLNNGG
+176 NHNNLPANNGG

-197 HNGHTPSESDGNP
+197 HNGHTPAESDGNP
-210 CDFFPAGKFYDQ
+210 CDFFSVGQFYDQ

-231 NSTHQATGGD
+231 NSTHQDVGGD
-241 IQEAMSTLWYHD
+241 IQESMSTLWYHD

-268 GMYLLFNDYDT
+268 GMYLLFNDHDT

-290 FGDGV
+290 FGDGI
-295 SDDSNFDVPMLFSD
+295 SDDSNFDVPMVFAD

-317 IVTFDTFN
+317 ILTFDTFN

-360 SRFYQFF
+360 SRFYQLF
-367 FTDTTNLNQR
+367 FTDTGSLNSR

-387 NLLDHPVEVESVRI
+387 NLLQRPVEVESIRLG
-401 SVAERADV
+401 VAERADLV
-409 IIDFSKYAGK
+409 IDFSQYAGK
-419 TLYIENRLEQQD
+419 TLYIENRLEQVD
-431 GRGPTGKVLAAG
+431 GRGPTGKVVAAG
-443 QGNLILKIVVDL
+443 QGNSILKIVVDL
-455 PPIADNSVDPA
+455 PVIADNSVDPA
-466 TITRFYGL
+466 TITQFYGL
-474 PDKTATPRITRTF
+474 PSKTATPRITRTF

-494 NWTINGRAMDPE
+494 NWTINGRSMDPE
-506 CQEVRARISKNSV
+506 CQEVRARVSKNSV
-519 EHWIV
+519 EHWV
-524 TNSSGGWQ
+524 VNNSSGGWQ
-532 HPAHIHFEEFQFLSV
+532 HPAHIHFEEFQFLSI
-547 NGAPPASTGLVLNG
+547 NGAPPASTGLVQNG

-574 KSFFRFRDFT
+574 KVFFRFRDFT
-584 GRYPFHCHNVVH
+584 GKYPFHCHNVVH

-601 MLIWEIVDGDGDNV
+601 MLLWEIVDGDGDNR

>member
-1 MANISKINRRAEK
+1 MANISKIDGRAEK
-14 EQQQAARNRR
+14 EKQQAAGNRR
-24 EIIPAG
+24 EIIAGG
-30 LSRREMLKMG
+30 LSRRDMIKMG
-40 LLTSAG
+40 LLTGAG
-46 LLVPMSGLSVRARTS
+46 LLIPKKGLSARSLNS
-61 AGHLFGGGSSG
+61 AGHIASGGGS
-72 SGSGPSSPPTT
+72 PASPPTT
-83 PFVQPFT
+83 PFSQPFT
-90 RMTVKQPVATLN
+90 RMTVKQPVAALN
-102 PVPTASPN
+102 PAPTVLPN
-110 TAAGEG
+110 VSGGEG
-116 RTKVHQAFSQ
+116 RTIAHQALNQ
-126 FPATR
+126 FAPVK
-131 FYEVEQRLANIVTHP
+131 FYEIEQRLANIVTHP
-146 ELPLQPLWGFDGLVP
+146 ELPAQPLWGFDGVVP

-176 NHNNLPLNNGG
+176 NRNNLPLNNGG
-187 FGKNL
+187 FGKNV

-197 HNGHTPSESDGNP
+197 HNGHTPAESDGNP
-210 CDFFPAGKFYDQ
+210 CNNFGPGKFYDQ

-231 NSTHQATGGD
+231 LSTHIDAGGD
-241 IQEAMSTLWYHD
+241 INESMSTLWYHD

-268 GMYLLFNDYDT
+268 GMYLLFNDHDT

-295 SDDSNFDVPMLFSD
+295 SDDSNFDIPMLFSD

-317 IVTFDTFN
+317 VVTFDTFN

-341 PVMHVHPR
+341 SVLHVRPR

-360 SRFYQFF
+360 SRFYEFYL
-367 FTDTTNLNQR
+367 TDINNPNAR
-377 IKFHQISTDG
+377 NRFHQISTDG
-387 NLLDHPVEVESVRI
+387 NLLPRPVEVESVRLG
-401 SVAERADV
+401 VAERADV
-409 IIDFSKYAGK
+409 VINFSKYAGK
-419 TLYIENRLEQQD
+419 TIYIENRLEQVD
-431 GRGPTGKVLAAG
+431 GRGPTGKVLPAG
-443 QGNLILKIVVDL
+443 QGNLILKIIVDL

-466 TITRFYGL
+466 TITRFYDL
-474 PDKTATPRITRTF
+474 PDKTAAPRITRTF

-494 NWTINGRAMDPE
+494 NWTINGRSMDPE
-506 CQEVRARISKNSV
+506 CQEVRVRVQKNSV
-519 EHWIV
+519 EHWV
-524 TNSSGGWQ
+524 VNNSSGGWQ

-574 KSFFRFRDFT
+574 KTFFGFRDFE
-584 GRYPFHCHNVVH
+584 GKYPFHCHNVVH

-601 MLIWEIVDGDGDNV
+601 MLIWEIVPGQGDNN

>member
-1 MANISKINRRAEK
+1 VRAEL
-14 EQQQAARNRR
+14 EPPYDVA
-24 EIIPAG
+24 
-30 LSRREMLKMG
+30 
-40 LLTSAG
+40 
-46 LLVPMSGLSVRARTS
+46 LVIQDRVFNGD
-61 AGHLFGGGSSG
+61 GS
-72 SGSGPSSPPTT
+72 
-83 PFVQPFT
+83 F
-90 RMTVKQPVATLN
+90 
-102 PVPTASPN
+102 
-110 TAAGEG
+110 
-116 RTKVHQAFSQ
+116 
-126 FPATR
+126 
-131 FYEVEQRLANIVTHP
+131 
-146 ELPLQPLWGFDGLVP
+146 
-161 GPLYVERYGRPILVR
+161 
-176 NHNNLPLNNGG
+176 
-187 FGKNL
+187 
-192 VTTHL
+192 
-197 HNGHTPSESDGNP
+197 
-210 CDFFPAGKFYDQ
+210 FYDLNQ
-222 HYPNVLAGV
+222 H
-231 NSTHQATGGD
+231 D
-241 IQEAMSTLWYHD
+241 
-253 HMHDFTS
+253 
-260 QNVYKGLA
+260 
-268 GMYLLFNDYDT
+268 GM
-279 GDETTGFHLPS
+279 
-290 FGDGV
+290 
-295 SDDSNFDVPMLFSD
+295 
-309 HLYDSETG
+309 
-317 IVTFDTFN
+317 
-325 FDGVLGDRF
+325 LGDRF

-367 FTDTTNLNQR
+367 FTDKTNLNQR
-377 IKFHQISTDG
+377 IKFHQITTDG
-387 NLLDHPVEVESVRI
+387 NLLERPVEVESIRI
-401 SVAERADV
+401 SVAERADL

-419 TLYIENRLEQQD
+419 TLYIENRLEQVD

-494 NWTINGRAMDPE
+494 LWSINDRSMDPE

-519 EHWIV
+519 EHWVV

-574 KSFFRFRDFT
+574 KAFFRFRDFV

-601 MLIWEIVDGDGDNV
+601 MLIWEIVEGDGDNIK
-615 TNP
+615 NP

>member
-1 MANISKINRRAEK
+1 MANISKIDRRAEK
-14 EQQQAARNRR
+14 EKQQAAKNRR
-24 EIIPAG
+24 EIISAG
-30 LSRREMLKMG
+30 LSRRQMLKMG

-46 LLVPMSGLSVRARTS
+46 LLIPMSGLSVRARSS
-61 AGHLFGGGSSG
+61 AGRYLFDSG
-72 SGSGPSSPPTT
+72 PGSGPSSPPTA
-83 PFVQPFT
+83 PFVQAFT
-90 RMTVKQPVATLN
+90 RMTVKQPTATLN
-102 PVPTASPN
+102 PAPTVVPN

-116 RTKVHQAFSQ
+116 RTIAHQAFGQ
-126 FPATR
+126 FAPVK
-131 FYEVEQRLANIVTHP
+131 FYEVEQRLANIITHP
-146 ELPLQPLWGFDGLVP
+146 ALPPQPLWGFDGLVP

-176 NHNNLPLNNGG
+176 NHNNLPANNGG
-187 FGKNL
+187 FGKNF

-210 CDFFPAGKFYDQ
+210 CDNFGPGQFYDQ

-231 NSTHQATGGD
+231 NSTHQDVGGD
-241 IQEAMSTLWYHD
+241 IQESMSTLWYHD

-268 GMYLLFNDYDT
+268 GMYLLFNDHDT

-290 FGDGV
+290 FGDGA
-295 SDDSNFDVPMLFSD
+295 SDDSNFDVPMVFSD

-317 IVTFDTFN
+317 LLTFDTFN

-367 FTDTTNLNQR
+367 FTDKNNLNQR

-387 NLLDHPVEVESVRI
+387 NLLERPVEVESVRI

-466 TITRFYGL
+466 TITQFYGL
-474 PDKTATPRITRTF
+474 PSKTATPRITRTF

-494 NWTINGRAMDPE
+494 LWSINGRSMDPE

-547 NGAPPASTGLVLNG
+547 NGAPPASSGLVLNG

-567 LEHNMQT
+567 LEHNMHT
-574 KSFFRFRDFT
+574 KVFFRFRDFV

-601 MLIWEIVDGDGDNV
+601 MLIWEIVDGPGDNI

>member
-14 EQQQAARNRR
+14 EKQQAAKNRR
-24 EIIPAG
+24 EIIAAG
-30 LSRREMLKMG
+30 LNRREMLKMG
-40 LLTSAG
+40 LMTSAG
-46 LLVPMSGLSVRARTS
+46 LLVSMQGLSVRARNS
-61 AGHLFGGGSSG
+61 AGHLLDSG
-72 SGSGPSSPPTT
+72 SGSGPSSPPTR

-90 RMTVKQPVATLN
+90 RMTVKQPVAALN
-102 PVPTASPN
+102 PAPSAIPN
-110 TAAGEG
+110 NGAGEG
-116 RTKVHQAFSQ
+116 RLITHQAFSQ
-126 FPATR
+126 FAPVK
-131 FYEVEQRLANIVTHP
+131 FYEVEQKLANIVTHP
-146 ELPLQPLWGFDGLVP
+146 DLPVQPLWGFDGLVP
-161 GPLYVERYGRPILVR
+161 GPLYVERYGRPVLVR
-176 NHNNLPLNNGG
+176 NRNNLPANNGG

-197 HNGHTPSESDGNP
+197 HNGHTPAESDGNP
-210 CDFFPAGKFYDQ
+210 CDYFRPGQFYDQ

-231 NSTHQATGGD
+231 NSTHKDVGGD
-241 IQEAMSTLWYHD
+241 IQESMSTLWYHD

-268 GMYLLFNDYDT
+268 GMYLLFNDHDT

-360 SRFYQFF
+360 SRFYEFF
-367 FTDTTNLNQR
+367 FTDTNNLNAR

-387 NLLDHPVEVESVRI
+387 NLLERPVEVESVRI

-409 IIDFSKYAGK
+409 IIDFAKYAGK
-419 TLYIENRLEQQD
+419 TLYIENRLEQVD
-431 GRGPTGKVLAAG
+431 GRGPTGKVLPAG
-443 QGNLILKIVVDL
+443 QGNLILQIVVDL

-474 PDKTATPRITRTF
+474 PDKTETPRITRTF

-494 NWTINGRAMDPE
+494 NWSINGRSMDPE
-506 CQEVRARISKNSV
+506 CQEVRARVSKNSV
-519 EHWIV
+519 EHWVV

-567 LEHNMQT
+567 LEHNMHT
-574 KSFFRFRDFT
+574 KVFFRFRDFV

-601 MLIWEIVDGDGDNV
+601 MLIWEIVDGPGDNI

>member
-1 MANISKINRRAEK
+1 MANISKIDRSAEK
-14 EQQQAARNRR
+14 EKQQAARNRR
-24 EIIPAG
+24 EIITAG
-30 LSRREMLKMG
+30 LSRRDMIKMG
-40 LLTSAG
+40 LLSGVGLLIPKKGLSARALNSAG
-46 LLVPMSGLSVRARTS
+46 NIA
-61 AGHLFGGGSSG
+61 SG
-72 SGSGPSSPPTT
+72 SGNPASPPTA
-83 PFVQPFT
+83 PFSQPFT

-102 PVPTASPN
+102 PAPTLLPN
-110 TAAGEG
+110 VAGGEG
-116 RTKVHQAFSQ
+116 RTIAHQAFNQ
-126 FPATR
+126 FSPVKL
-131 FYEVEQRLANIVTHP
+131 YEVEQRLANIVTHP
-146 ELPLQPLWGFDGLVP
+146 DLPLQPLWGFDGLVP
-161 GPLYVERYGRPILVR
+161 GPLYVERYGQPILVR
-176 NHNNLPLNNGG
+176 NRNNLPPGNGG
-187 FGKNL
+187 FGKNI

-210 CDFFPAGKFYDQ
+210 CNNFGPGKFYDH

-231 NSTHQATGGD
+231 LSTHADVGGD
-241 IQEAMSTLWYHD
+241 INESMSTLWYHD

-268 GMYLLFNDYDT
+268 GMYLLFNDFDT

-290 FGDGV
+290 FGDGE
-295 SDDSNFDVPMLFSD
+295 SDDSNFDIPMLFSD

-317 IVTFDTFN
+317 IVIFDTFN
-325 FDGVLGDRF
+325 FDGALGDKF

-360 SRFYQFF
+360 SRFYEFYL
-367 FTDTTNLNQR
+367 TDMNNR
-377 IKFHQISTDG
+377 NARNRFHQISTDG
-387 NLLDHPVEVESVRI
+387 NLLPRPVEVESVRI
-401 SVAERADV
+401 GVAERADV

-431 GRGPTGKVLAAG
+431 GRGPTGKVLPAG
-443 QGNLILKIVVDL
+443 QGNQILQIIVDL
-455 PPIADNSVDPA
+455 PPVSDNSADPA
-466 TITRFYGL
+466 TITRFYDL

-494 NWTINGRAMDPE
+494 NWTINGRSMDPE
-506 CQEVRARISKNSV
+506 CQEVRVRVQKNSV

-524 TNSSGGWQ
+524 NNSSGGWQ
-532 HPAHIHFEEFQFLSV
+532 HPAHIHFEEFQFLSI
-547 NGAPPASTGLVLNG
+547 NGAPPPSTGLVQNG

-574 KSFFRFRDFT
+574 KTFFRFRDFE
-584 GRYPFHCHNVVH
+584 GKYPFHCHNVVH

-601 MLIWEIVDGDGDNV
+601 MLIWEIVPGQGDNK